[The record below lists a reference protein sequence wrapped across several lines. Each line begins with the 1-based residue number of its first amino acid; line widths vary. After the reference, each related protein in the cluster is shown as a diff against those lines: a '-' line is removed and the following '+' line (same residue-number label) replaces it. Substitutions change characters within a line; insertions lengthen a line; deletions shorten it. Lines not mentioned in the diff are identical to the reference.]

1 MAAVAGAGKT
11 TREINAEIKRLIAQ
25 GATDVC
31 VADPDA
37 RHNLGVALLDPVQ
50 VTFDGSVG
58 YYCAGMI
65 DGATVQINGS
75 AGWGLAESML
85 TGTVI
90 VRGSAGNGAAA
101 TIRGGTVVIH
111 GDAAARAGVS
121 MKGGVVL
128 IAGNCGYMAGFMAQK
143 GNADRL
149 RRRGRGLL
157 RFDVR
162 VRRLCRRQY
171 HRLGQRCGHR
181 RADRRRPCLLGINA
195 VAPSGPRP
203 PGPPITP
210 VPIQESRRRPAP
222 LELRQA
228 RMGHVAGGALTSS
241 DQPVAAPQED
251 GVFPPP
257 VGTGEG

>member
-11 TREINAEIKRLIAQ
+11 TREINAEIKRLTAQ

-31 VADPDA
+31 VEDPDA

-50 VTFDGSVG
+50 ITFDGSVG

-65 DGATVQINGS
+65 DGPTVQINGS

-101 TIRGGTVVIH
+101 TMRGGTVVIH

-121 MKGGVVL
+121 MKGGVIL

-143 GNADRL
+143 GTLIVCGDAGAAFCDSMYECVGFVGGNITDLGNDAVIEEPTAADRAFL
-149 RRRGRGLL
+149 EATLSRHLGNDRPDLL
-157 RFDVR
+157 SRLPRFKKV
-162 VRRLCRRQY
+162 VAGRRLWNFDKREWATWR
-171 HRLGQRCGHR
+171 
-181 RADRRRPCLLGINA
+181 
-195 VAPSGPRP
+195 
-203 PGPPITP
+203 
-210 VPIQESRRRPAP
+210 E
-222 LELRQA
+222 
-228 RMGHVAGGALTSS
+228 AL
-241 DQPVAAPQED
+241 
-251 GVFPPP
+251 
-257 VGTGEG
+257 